1 MLMLWFCIRMQC
13 EESFL
18 GRRLLVAIVLVEVY
32 GLILQITDFD
42 SAHSSFL
49 ESVFVLSLINKIERD

>member
-1 MLMLWFCIRMQC
+1 MLMLWFLHQDAVRRV
-13 EESFL
+13 FL

-32 GLILQITDFD
+32 GFILQITDFD